1 MCAFQIVDK
10 NIFINMKDEI
20 IKSYNNLIKNDNDQL
35 ILELN
40 QSIVE
45 SVDTQ
50 KVEEYDLI
58 DEVIPKLGCLSEG
71 DNKDII

>member
-20 IKSYNNLIKNDNDQL
+20 IKSYNNLIVNDNDQL

-45 SVDTQ
+45 SVDTR
-50 KVEEYDLI
+50 KVEEYNLD
-58 DEVIPKLGCLSEG
+58 DEIVPKLGCLSEG